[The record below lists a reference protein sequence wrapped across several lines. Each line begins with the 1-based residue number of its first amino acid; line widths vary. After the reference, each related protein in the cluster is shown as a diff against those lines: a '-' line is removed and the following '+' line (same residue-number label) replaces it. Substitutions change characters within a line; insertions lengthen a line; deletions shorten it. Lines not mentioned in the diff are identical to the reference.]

1 MQKMVTEPHNL
12 KTHARYESIFAIL
25 IALFVTFVVLTNTV
39 GVKLFTLYGYT
50 FGVSIFWYPLTFLI
64 TDITSEIYG
73 AKRASF
79 MVVVGFSMSVLL
91 LFFSLLGISL
101 PSAEF
106 YAGDEAYV
114 TIFGP
119 VWRLLFASMAAYLLA
134 QLIDVRLF
142 HFWKKLTK
150 GKHLWLRNNG
160 STIISQLIDS
170 LTVNI
175 IFLYKNPVVFTGDF
189 ADVLAVAMNVYVFK
203 VLIALLDTP
212 LCYAGV
218 RLFEKLTGVKGDE
231 VM

>member
-1 MQKMVTEPHNL
+1 MQEPISETGNI
-12 KTHARYESIFAIL
+12 KKHARYESIFAIL
-25 IALFVTFVVLTNTV
+25 VALFVTFVVLTNTV
-39 GVKLFTLYGYT
+39 GVKLFTLYGFT

-73 AKRASF
+73 ARRASF

-91 LFFSLLGISL
+91 LLFSLLGIAL
-101 PSAEF
+101 PAAEF
-106 YAGDEAYV
+106 YAGEEAYV

-119 VWRLLFASMAAYLLA
+119 VWRLLFGSMAAYLLA

-142 HFWKKLTK
+142 HFWKRVTK

-160 STIISQLIDS
+160 STILSQLIDS

-189 ADVLAVAMNVYVFK
+189 MDVITVALNVYVFK
-203 VLIALLDTP
+203 VIIAALDTP
-212 LCYAGV
+212 LCYVGV
-218 RLFEKLTGVKGDE
+218 RFFEKLTGVKGKE